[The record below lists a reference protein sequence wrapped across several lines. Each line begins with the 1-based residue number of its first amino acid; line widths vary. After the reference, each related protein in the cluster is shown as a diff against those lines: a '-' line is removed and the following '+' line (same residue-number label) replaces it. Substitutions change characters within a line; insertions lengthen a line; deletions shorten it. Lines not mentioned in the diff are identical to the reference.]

1 MLSMGGD
8 QHKRYRALVQPSFL
22 PANGK
27 WWAHNW
33 IIETVDILVDGL
45 ARDGRAELNVDFF
58 AAIPL
63 LTITGSFGVPI
74 EQALEIR
81 QALGHDPQKVVDMV
95 RPIVAARREQ
105 PQDDLIS
112 ILVQAELTDDDGV
125 TTRLTDREIDSFVLL
140 LLGSRFGHHLE
151 ADGYHVHCAAA
162 ASRTPRGGARRP
174 AAAAARHRGG
184 AAVDA
189 DRPDVLPLGD
199 RRHRAGWR
207 QGARRVASCISRSG
221 PPIATLRDGTAP
233 TSSTPRES

>member
-1 MLSMGGD
+1 MTTPTLDRERLRELFDLRSSYNEYTGGNYHDDPYPIWHQLREQGPVLPGTLHELTGCTAPYFFHGLPYPDRPHFTVFDYETCMVAYRNPEVFSSSAEPVDMENGQLGVANSMLSMGGE

-81 QALGHDPQKVVDMV
+81 QALGHNPQ
-95 RPIVAARREQ
+95 R
-105 PQDDLIS
+105 S
-112 ILVQAELTDDDGV
+112 ST
-125 TTRLTDREIDSFVLL
+125 
-140 LLGSRFGHHLE
+140 
-151 ADGYHVHCAAA
+151 
-162 ASRTPRGGARRP
+162 
-174 AAAAARHRGG
+174 
-184 AAVDA
+184 
-189 DRPDVLPLGD
+189 
-199 RRHRAGWR
+199 W
-207 QGARRVASCISRSG
+207 SG
-221 PPIATLRDGTAP
+221 P
-233 TSSTPRES
+233 SSPRAANNRRTT